1 LVFTVAQMTADIR
14 NMQQIMEQFPKDKR
28 RKVKLKELIELRK
41 KWLKFLRKWDYR
53 RFEWLLEKLDLVYKP
68 PPR

>member
-1 LVFTVAQMTADIR
+1 LVFTVARMTAEIR
-14 NMQQIMEQFPKDKR
+14 NMQQIMEQSPKDKR
-28 RKVKLKELIELRK
+28 LKVKLKELIECRK

>member
-1 LVFTVAQMTADIR
+1 MTAAVR
-14 NMQQIMEQFPKDKR
+14 NMQQIMEQFPRDKR
-28 RKVKLKELIELRK
+28 YKVKLKELIERRK
-41 KWLKFLRKWDYR
+41 KWLKYLRMWDYR

>member
-1 LVFTVAQMTADIR
+1 MVFTVARMTAEIR
-14 NMQQIMEQFPKDKR
+14 NMQQIMEQSPKDKR
-28 RKVKLKELIELRK
+28 LKVKLKELIELRK